1 MIQRILFA
9 GLVAWGLGI
18 AGNARAE
25 DTDEEEK
32 PRFRASR
39 SAEDAQFLPL
49 TLASRVDSQRAFVT
63 TLGGYD
69 SARASAILQGTSEI
83 NVWGPIAIRA
93 GVVYTETTNT
103 LQPTFGGHVQL
114 LRQEKHGLDGS
125 IAVFYKPEGFTE
137 GEGEIEAALT
147 VGRRFGR
154 TGLYGNLV
162 YGQDPEG
169 AERDGEVRL
178 AALYS
183 LRENVHAGFDTRLR
197 FDLGSSNTAQRLA
210 KLEADYD
217 LVAGPTASLS
227 LGPFALI
234 AQGGASLFKLSNAS
248 LQTGGIGLAGI
259 GAVY

>member
-1 MIQRILFA
+1 MFRRILFA
-9 GLVAWGLGI
+9 GLVAWGVG
-18 AGNARAE
+18 ATGSARAQ
-25 DTDEEEK
+25 DEQEEK
-32 PRFRASR
+32 PRIPAAR
-39 SAEDAQFLPL
+39 SAEAGEFLPF

-69 SARASAILQGTSEI
+69 SARQSALMQGTTEI
-83 NVWGPIAIRA
+83 SIWGPIAIRA

-103 LQPTFGGHVQL
+103 LQPTFGAHVQL
-114 LRQEKHGLDGS
+114 LKQEHHGVDGS

-137 GEGEIEAALT
+137 GEGEIESALT

-154 TGLYGNLV
+154 TGLYGNVV

-169 AERDGEVRL
+169 NERDGEVRL

-183 LRENVHAGFDTRLR
+183 LRENVQAGFDTRLR
-197 FDLGSSNTAQRLA
+197 FDLGSTNTAQRLA

-227 LGPFALI
+227 LGPFALV
-234 AQGGASLFKLSNAS
+234 AQAGASLFKLSNAS
-248 LQTGGIGLAGI
+248 LRTGGIGLAGI

>member
-1 MIQRILFA
+1 
-9 GLVAWGLGI
+9 
-18 AGNARAE
+18 
-25 DTDEEEK
+25 
-32 PRFRASR
+32 
-39 SAEDAQFLPL
+39 
-49 TLASRVDSQRAFVT
+49 VT

-69 SARASAILQGTSEI
+69 SARQSALLQGSTEI

-103 LQPTFGGHVQL
+103 LQPTFGAHVQVL
-114 LRQEKHGLDGS
+114 KQEHHGVDGS
-125 IAVFYKPEGFTE
+125 VLVVYKPEGFTE
-137 GEGEIEAALT
+137 GEGEIEAAFT

-154 TGLYGNLV
+154 TGLFGNFV

-169 AERDGEVRL
+169 NERDGEVRA

-183 LRENVHAGFDTRLR
+183 LRENLQAGFDTRLR
-197 FDLGSSNTAQRLA
+197 FDLGSSNTAQRIA

-217 LVAGPTASLS
+217 LVAGPTASYC

-234 AQGGASLFKLSNAS
+234 AQGGLSLFQLHDQS
-248 LQTGGIGLAGI
+248 LRTGGVGLAGI